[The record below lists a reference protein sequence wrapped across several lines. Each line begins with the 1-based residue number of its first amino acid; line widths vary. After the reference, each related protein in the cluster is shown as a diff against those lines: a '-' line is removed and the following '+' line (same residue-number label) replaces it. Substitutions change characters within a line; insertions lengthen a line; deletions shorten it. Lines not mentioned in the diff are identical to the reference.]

1 MNKQKLVL
9 LSLILPV
16 LVSGSI
22 QANPWK
28 NTLKKAGYAGA
39 AVLAL
44 YTGYQAAKAYG
55 LFGQSEQPAQAPVVP
70 AQNQP
75 GVKTAQQLLE
85 ENQIKLID
93 ARLAQ
98 RAASKEAAA
107 QQAKAQEEANA
118 NRALGQQLQEEREIA
133 ANQKAHYERN
143 ITTQRGLLE
152 ARDMELRKLRAS
164 TAGQEIE
171 LQQLRQKLDEAYK
184 AQASKPTLAVVIQE
198 PPITLNDE
206 YRRNILSNVTHLAT
220 QFDILDRGYDAL
232 APTMKTADENTEYV
246 RSRNIIQRTVQAFGQ
261 VLQQIN
267 QDPTFTNQATHQ
279 AAINAISEGRR
290 IALELNTVFS
300 KVKAETLSKIE
311 TEYTGGIYGFQKNRI
326 LNDQRLVDFENL
338 IFSFT
343 HTIINPLLPKS
354 TALTQ

>member
-1 MNKQKLVL
+1 MNKRKLVL

-16 LVSGSI
+16 LVSGSA

-39 AVLAL
+39 AVIAL

-55 LFGQSEQPAQAPVVP
+55 FFGQSEQAAPAPVAP
-70 AQNQP
+70 IQNQP
-75 GVKTAQQLLE
+75 GVKSAQQLLE

-107 QQAKAQEEANA
+107 QQAKAQEEAKA

-143 ITTQRGLLE
+143 VTTQRGLLE

-171 LQQLRQKLDEAYK
+171 LQQLRQRLDEAYK
-184 AQASKPTLAVVIQE
+184 AQASTPTLPVVIQE
-198 PPITLNDE
+198 PAAAV
-206 YRRNILSNVTHLAT
+206 VTINYKQLYA
-220 QFDILDRGYDAL
+220 DILQHQKELSA
-232 APTMKTADENTEYV
+232 AE
-246 RSRNIIQRTVQAFGQ
+246 QAFTRIKPHIESNNTH
-261 VLQQIN
+261 VFTPFAETETLIASALVAAN
-267 QDPTFTNQATHQ
+267 TFTQDIKFEDL
-279 AAINAISEGRR
+279 AINIQAVEYAQQ
-290 IALELNTVFS
+290 ALEVLKLASKKVYDSFNGIRRELQRINDSYSTYGWNYKTKGKISSDIQMFDEFVSAFS
-300 KVKAETLSKIE
+300 
-311 TEYTGGIYGFQKNRI
+311 
-326 LNDQRLVDFENL
+326 RL
-338 IFSFT
+338 I
-343 HTIINPLLPKS
+343 H
-354 TALTQ
+354 Q